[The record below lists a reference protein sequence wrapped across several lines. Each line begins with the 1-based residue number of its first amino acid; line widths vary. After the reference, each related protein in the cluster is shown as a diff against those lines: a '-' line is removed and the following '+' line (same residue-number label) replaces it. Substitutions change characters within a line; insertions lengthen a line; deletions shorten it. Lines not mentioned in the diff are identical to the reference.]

1 MFILRSQ
8 RRRKRRGGKGGGG
21 GEGEIVEEGKCKV
34 TKQRNIKDKNRND
47 KIKIKQNQY
56 SKNCSLI
63 QLNNLINSK
72 KGQWRKIKRED
83 KTYQRR
89 KWR

>member
-21 GEGEIVEEGKCKV
+21 GGGEIGEEGKCKV
-34 TKQRNIKDKNRND
+34 TEQRNIKDKKRND

-56 SKNCSLI
+56 SKNLFF
-63 QLNNLINSK
+63 K
-72 KGQWRKIKRED
+72 TIK
-83 KTYQRR
+83 
-89 KWR
+89 